1 MMTERIRKISRFV
14 TLFLISFILFSLS
27 LPAFAGASE
36 TEATPYFER
45 DSYGLPIRNHAED
58 LPAWYPEDIEGF
70 VEYHDYNAPRVVD
83 IADIFTDSEEEAM
96 REKIN
101 GIIDETGYDVV
112 IYTDSN
118 TYGFNKE
125 MYCYDFYDFCGYGLG
140 DEFSGMILFVCM
152 NPNDRGWVATA
163 TGDIEDDYT
172 EDTANEMDDQLY
184 NFMAAGKYGEGVL
197 DWIDNV
203 YTLYTTGSPF
213 WPEWFP
219 EDFEAFERSHNPESP
234 RIYDDAG
241 LLSGTEK
248 EDLELKQRE
257 IAEKYGIDA
266 VVHTTAHS
274 YGMNDDDYAD
284 CFYYYNGYGLGENY
298 DGILLTVFA
307 GEYPRTTVKAYG
319 AGESHLTEVNY
330 DRLLSQTS
338 SEIEDHNY
346 GYGMKRFLNNVE
358 HMERTGRVNKTA
370 GSWFSRLLL
379 ALGIGAAVGGIS
391 LYKAKSK
398 METVRA
404 AFNADSYL
412 NGIKN
417 ITPVEDSFIDE
428 KTTRT
433 KIVAPVYS
441 SSSHSSSSSGR
452 STYHSHSHGS
462 SGRSHTS
469 SSRRF

>member
-1 MMTERIRKISRFV
+1 M
-14 TLFLISFILFSLS
+14 
-27 LPAFAGASE
+27 
-36 TEATPYFER
+36 
-45 DSYGLPIRNHAED
+45 
-58 LPAWYPEDIEGF
+58 
-70 VEYHDYNAPRVVD
+70 
-83 IADIFTDSEEEAM
+83 
-96 REKIN
+96 
-101 GIIDETGYDVV
+101 
-112 IYTDSN
+112 
-118 TYGFNKE
+118 
-125 MYCYDFYDFCGYGLG
+125 
-140 DEFSGMILFVCM
+140 
-152 NPNDRGWVATA
+152 
-163 TGDIEDDYT
+163 
-172 EDTANEMDDQLY
+172 
-184 NFMAAGKYGEGVL
+184 
-197 DWIDNV
+197 
-203 YTLYTTGSPF
+203 
-213 WPEWFP
+213 
-219 EDFEAFERSHNPESP
+219 
-234 RIYDDAG
+234 
-241 LLSGTEK
+241 
-248 EDLELKQRE
+248 
-257 IAEKYGIDA
+257 
-266 VVHTTAHS
+266 VHTTAHS